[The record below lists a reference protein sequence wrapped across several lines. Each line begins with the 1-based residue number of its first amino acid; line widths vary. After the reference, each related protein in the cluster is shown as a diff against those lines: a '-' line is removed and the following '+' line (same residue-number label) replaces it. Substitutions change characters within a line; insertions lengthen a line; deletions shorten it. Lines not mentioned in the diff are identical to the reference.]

1 MHALFQRA
9 NFDHFMMRDPARD
22 YKDVVFLPTFIVAA
36 LVMLFVRSS
45 NTLGNFIVWFGLA
58 TSMLWVG
65 DRGVACV
72 HLFVDRT
79 YGSYG
84 E

>member
-36 LVMLFVRSS
+36 LVGLLSRNLQVRS
-45 NTLGNFIVWFGLA
+45 NKRCVLEYAPLTLEKRIV
-58 TSMLWVG
+58 
-65 DRGVACV
+65 R
-72 HLFVDRT
+72 
-79 YGSYG
+79 
-84 E
+84 